1 MGRINAE
8 TNNFDSCQRCEDG
21 TYTKRRGAASCK
33 QCAGWMFAFETSRE
47 NKQCRAS
54 PWTNLL
60 GVSMVSCWGL
70 IFWTLAFICGLP
82 GVVTDIRLSA
92 GQVHVFSS
100 GRHLLLRRSRPVRLR
115 FWGTGVPGLDSG
127 SLMDGGPRQWLKSC
141 CHRKK
146 IVQHWP
152 YKVRHVSAMELSL
165 CNADGEP
172 ITDAKD
178 ASIGYFQVLPRHA
191 MASLGFLR
199 VPLLLWMI
207 IPLVLYL
214 ALMVIFASRFFRVSV
229 AVLLHAL
236 VGKHRPKPCP
246 RGPSRAVTARQLQD
260 FVSYFQAYT
269 GYRTTYY
276 VAHNIL
282 KPITEPYQLS
292 YAEVAGPSTV
302 RWFVSH
308 FWGTPFVHLVSTV
321 TKHAEEA
328 AAEDPSWVSPANSQS
343 YWICTFSN
351 NQSDPESIHEELG
364 GGDWSIS
371 SFYMALHS
379 PTTIGT
385 AMVFDDE
392 AMPLTR
398 SWCLFELLQ
407 TTILKKAR
415 GKTYRGLKLCSP
427 LGIMNNGSG
436 SMDLALN
443 VSRKLAHLRLQ
454 DAQASVQS
462 DKEMIENLVIA
473 EGGFDLV
480 NLTLIESVR
489 EVLQAVQYSFT
500 RTMQNLETD
509 LAQRGANRAR
519 TLPGFAQGRSYTA
532 SFALP
537 VTTARTT
544 SGEDLPLLQED
555 AAQRI

>member
-1 MGRINAE
+1 
-8 TNNFDSCQRCEDG
+8 
-21 TYTKRRGAASCK
+21 
-33 QCAGWMFAFETSRE
+33 
-47 NKQCRAS
+47 
-54 PWTNLL
+54 
-60 GVSMVSCWGL
+60 
-70 IFWTLAFICGLP
+70 
-82 GVVTDIRLSA
+82 
-92 GQVHVFSS
+92 
-100 GRHLLLRRSRPVRLR
+100 
-115 FWGTGVPGLDSG
+115 VPGLDGG
-127 SLMDGGPRQWLKSC
+127 SLMDGGPRQWLNSC
-141 CHRKK
+141 CRRKK
-146 IVQHWP
+146 IVQHFP

-165 CNADGEP
+165 CTADGEP
-172 ITDAKD
+172 IADAKD

-214 ALMVIFASRFFRVSV
+214 ALMVIFASRFLRVSV

-236 VGKHRPKPCP
+236 VGAFMGAFAHWLRWRSIALTRLASDIQDFRRVLLRKHRPQPCP

-308 FWGTPFVHLVSTV
+308 FWGTPFLHLVSTV

-328 AAEDPSWVSPANSQS
+328 ASEDPSWVSPAYSQS

-364 GGDWSIS
+364 GGDWSVS

-379 PTTIGT
+379 PTTHGT

-500 RTMQNLETD
+500 RTMQSLETD
-509 LAQRGANRAR
+509 L
-519 TLPGFAQGRSYTA
+519 
-532 SFALP
+532 
-537 VTTARTT
+537 
-544 SGEDLPLLQED
+544 
-555 AAQRI
+555 